1 MDKKLLFIMGAGV
14 LLILPIVFYL
24 LEVIDR
30 KQRTER
36 NYGASFAEKPK
47 RNIYRK
53 LYQLLIGSMLTAGY
67 SLRIRRFYELLY
79 PGEEDD
85 IRRKTVGTIGIT
97 WLVCAITI
105 LIIFVSK
112 PNFNNAAVVLLLVYV
127 LNTEIVVFLT
137 VNLELKI
144 LEEMCV
150 FFSNVRHNFYLN
162 QMVDDAILLAL
173 QDTKS
178 LEMKL
183 HAKKIYEVIIS
194 SSLKESAIAY
204 NAAMHNQYMKMFLS
218 LCLNVIEYSDMEVR
232 GQNLFTANLDNL
244 KKEIN
249 NEILKIKKIRY
260 KFSGLTFVAIAVCL
274 PIDTIKNY
282 GLSMLPEMDSF
293 YNGSSGAIYVTLT
306 ILTAFIIY
314 ILNNKLKEMKVSLP
328 QEHALLKRLDKVGM
342 IRNALDN
349 YMEKNYSR
357 MAKLQVVLKRL
368 GEIITP
374 RQLLLKRMLI
384 SAITTMGMVLFFLF
398 LHQINQYNLLQKVN
412 QLPKEITSVN
422 EAQKETIKQTI
433 LEYVSRYLRI
443 KDLEKSIVIKELAKQ
458 GIFYQDKLN
467 DAIVDEVFI
476 RIKKY
481 YQEYFKWY
489 ELLIS
494 IGIGIITFYLPYWLI
509 LYKKSIQ
516 QMNMEDEVNQ
526 LNAIIFML
534 MYCDHITVKQ
544 LLEEMELF
552 AVVFKQPLQECIN
565 DYNSGDVEALERMR
579 DGEAFEP
586 FKRLV
591 NNLIRCDDVA
601 IYKAFDEIAAD
612 RENYHE
618 RRKLENEIL
627 VQKRA
632 DRAQLLSYLPAGMVL
647 IYLILPMI
655 VTSMDALKMFQ
666 EMMQTY

>member
-1 MDKKLLFIMGAGV
+1 MDKKLLFIMGVAV
-14 LLILPIVFYL
+14 LLILPMVFYL
-24 LEVIDR
+24 IEVIDR

-36 NYGASFAEKPK
+36 NYGASLAEKSRK
-47 RNIYRK
+47 NIYRK
-53 LYQLLIGSMLTAGY
+53 LYHALTRSAFTAGY
-67 SLRIRRFYELLY
+67 TRRIRRFYELLY

-85 IRRKTVGTIGIT
+85 IRRKTVGTTGIT
-97 WLVCAITI
+97 WIVCTI
-105 LIIFVSK
+105 IILLIFVSK
-112 PNFNNAAVVLLLVYV
+112 PDFNNAAVVLLLVYV
-127 LNTEIVVFLT
+127 MNTEIVVFMT
-137 VNLELKI
+137 VSLELKI
-144 LEEMCV
+144 LEEMCG

-194 SSLKESAIAY
+194 SSLKEAAVAY
-204 NAAMHNQYMKMFLS
+204 NASTQNRYMKMFLS
-218 LCLNVIEYSDMEVR
+218 LCMNVVEYSDKEVR

-260 KFSGLTFVAIAVCL
+260 KFSGFTFVAIAVCV
-274 PIDTIKNY
+274 PIDAIKSY

-293 YNGSSGAIYVTLT
+293 YNGSQGIIYVTIT
-306 ILTAFIIY
+306 ILTALFIY
-314 ILNNKLKEMKVSLP
+314 ILNNKLKEMKVSIP
-328 QEHALLKRLDKVGM
+328 REHTVLKHLEKVGL
-342 IRNALDN
+342 IRTALGN
-349 YMEKNYSR
+349 YMEKHYSR
-357 MAKLQVVLKRL
+357 MAKLQIELKRL
-368 GEIITP
+368 GETITP
-374 RQLLLKRMLI
+374 RQLLLKRMFF
-384 SAITTMGMVLFFLF
+384 SALTTIGMVLFFIY
-398 LHQINQYNLLQKVN
+398 LHGVN
-412 QLPKEITSVN
+412 QLNLVHKVTQLPTEISAVN
-422 EAQKETIKQTI
+422 ESQKETIKETI
-433 LEYVSRYLRI
+433 LEYVSRYL
-443 KDLEKSIVIKELAKQ
+443 KMKSLEKSEILTELVKQ
-458 GIFYQDKLN
+458 GTFYKDKLN
-467 DAIVDEVFI
+467 DAIVNEVLF
-476 RIKKY
+476 RIEKY
-481 YQEYFKWY
+481 NLEYFHWY
-489 ELLIS
+489 ELLICIV
-494 IGIGIITFYLPYWLI
+494 IGVIVFYLPYWLI

-526 LNAIIFML
+526 LSAIIYML

-632 DRAQLLSYLPAGMVL
+632 DRAQLLSYLPAGLVL